1 MDGILYGFEVALTP
15 ENLLWVLLGCLIG
28 TVTGLL
34 PGLGPTATV
43 AVLLPLTYRMDPA
56 SAIILL
62 AGIFYGAM
70 FGGRIPAILLNLPG
84 DGASVITTFDG
95 YPLRKQGKAGSALAI
110 TAIGSFIGGTVAII
124 GITLFAPVA
133 SQWALRIGAPELFTL
148 ALLGMILIA
157 VLAEGSVIKGLIGAG
172 IGILIAVIGLD
183 NFTGA
188 QRFTFGADELMDGV
202 SIVPL
207 AVGLFGVG
215 EILVD
220 AERRFFRS
228 KLAKV
233 DSFWPDWKAL
243 TKVRGAIARSSV
255 LGFFLGL
262 IPGGGGAMAS
272 VVAYGAEKRFSKE
285 PEKFGKG
292 AMDGLAATETADN
305 AASNSSFVPL
315 LTLGIP
321 PNPVIALIAGAL
333 IIHGITPGPQL
344 INSNPEIFWGVIAS
358 MYIGVVVLLI
368 MNLPMIGL
376 FVQILRVPAAILNS
390 VIITIAVCGVY
401 SVRNSLFDVF
411 LMFFFG
417 IIGYGLKK
425 LRIPPG
431 PLILGFILAPI
442 MEAELRRSLRISDGS
457 FSIFFERPISV
468 SVMAFIGVMVLSMVV
483 PWKKVFRRTPVAAGG
498 PDSPARPGATAQVA
512 DPPER
517 ESRADSDRDA
527 EASSRT
533 GEGGGKE

>member
-15 ENLLWVLLGCLIG
+15 ENILWVVLGALIG

-43 AVLLPLTYRMDPA
+43 AVLLPLTYRMDAA

-62 AGIFYGAM
+62 AGIFYGSM

-84 DGASVITTFDG
+84 DGASVVTTFDG
-95 YPLRKQGKAGSALAI
+95 YPLRQQGKAGSALGI

-124 GITLFAPVA
+124 GITLFAPIA
-133 SQWALRIGAPELFTL
+133 SQWALRIGAPELFAL
-148 ALLGMILIA
+148 ALLGMIMIA
-157 VLAEGSVIKGLIGAG
+157 FLAEGSVIKGLIGAG
-172 IGILIAVIGLD
+172 IGILIAVVGLD

-188 QRFTFGADELMDGV
+188 QRFTFGADELMDGI

-207 AVGLFGVG
+207 AVGLFGIG
-215 EILVD
+215 EILMD

-228 KLAKV
+228 KLDKV
-233 DSFWPDWKAL
+233 DSYWPEWGAL
-243 TKVRGAIARSSV
+243 TKVKGAIARSSV

-272 VVAYGAEKRFSKE
+272 VVAYGAEKKFSKQ
-285 PEKFGKG
+285 PQMFGKG

-344 INSNPEIFWGVIAS
+344 IERNPDVFWGVIAS

-368 MNLPMIGL
+368 LNLPMIGI
-376 FVQILRVPAAILNS
+376 FVQILRIPASILTS
-390 VIITIAVCGVY
+390 IIITVAVCGVY
-401 SVRNSLFDVF
+401 SVRNSVFDVF
-411 LMFFFG
+411 MMFLFG

-442 MEAELRRSLRISDGS
+442 MEAEMRRSLRISDGS
-457 FSIFFERPISV
+457 FTIFFERPISLT
-468 SVMAFIGVMVLSMVV
+468 VMAFIGLMIFSMVV
-483 PWKKVFRRTPVAAGG
+483 PWQKLINRRGKT
-498 PDSPARPGATAQVA
+498 RPGSDGRGDQTDAPAQHATV
-512 DPPER
+512 DE
-517 ESRADSDRDA
+517 D
-527 EASSRT
+527 
-533 GEGGGKE
+533 GKR